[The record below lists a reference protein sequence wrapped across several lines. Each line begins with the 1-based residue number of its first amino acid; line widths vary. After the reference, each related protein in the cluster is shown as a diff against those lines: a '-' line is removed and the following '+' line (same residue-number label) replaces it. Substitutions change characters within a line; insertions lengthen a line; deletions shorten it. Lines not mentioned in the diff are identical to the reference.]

1 MREVQYVLLYTGYA
15 PGPRIGYTLAHFPVL
30 NEHEMRVK
38 GLSLSRGARTDRVLD
53 AYAIRYIVL
62 HKNMPDRPTQN
73 YWKRFR
79 DRPDLYRFTFEND
92 EVLIVARRVS

>member
-1 MREVQYVLLYTGYA
+1 
-15 PGPRIGYTLAHFPVL
+15 
-30 NEHEMRVK
+30 
-38 GLSLSRGARTDRVLD
+38 
-53 AYAIRYIVL
+53 
-62 HKNMPDRPTQN
+62 MPDRPTQN